1 MNIHIL
7 NIRTFRSIIAT
18 VLLLSLGIGAA
29 MAQSVQDFVATA
41 ESAFGG
47 RAYAVERYNLYIE
60 GQLLSGNQLIEAE
73 YEPRTGRLIDSE
85 VIGGPRAVQRVA
97 ASLNL
102 ATLSIGDAIDAAQRA
117 VGPGEVL
124 EAALRLSGTNRG
136 RQFIIEIRTSEG
148 IFDVIVASRTGRIIR
163 VIRD

>member
-1 MNIHIL
+1 M

-18 VLLLSLGIGAA
+18 VLLLFLGIGAA

-47 RAYAVERYNLYIE
+47 RAYAVERYNRYIE
-60 GQLLSGNQLIEAE
+60 VQLLSGNQLIEAE
-73 YEPRTGRLIDSE
+73 YEPRTGRLIDSD
-85 VIGGPRAVQRVA
+85 VIGGPRAVERVA

-102 ATLSIGDAIDAAQRA
+102 ARLSLGDAIDAAQRA
-117 VGPGEVL
+117 VGPSEVL

-136 RQFIIEIRTSEG
+136 RRFIIEIRTREG